1 MGRYEYVNEFDVK
14 LREKCFTFMLHADQ
28 QSDSVIASG
37 DLGLGS
43 RLMDTRVRV
52 PGPGGKDI

>member
-1 MGRYEYVNEFDVK
+1 MLYVG
-14 LREKCFTFMLHADQ
+14 Q
-28 QSDSVIASG
+28 QSDSLIASG

-52 PGPGGKDI
+52 PGHGGKDI